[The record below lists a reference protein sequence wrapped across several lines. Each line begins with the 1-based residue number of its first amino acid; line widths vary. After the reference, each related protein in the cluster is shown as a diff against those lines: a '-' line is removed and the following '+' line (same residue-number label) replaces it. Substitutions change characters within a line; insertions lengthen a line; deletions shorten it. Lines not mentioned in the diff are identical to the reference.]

1 MATGKARVVPAGLE
15 RLRQR
20 FEEHRGAQKG
30 RSRIPKTLWAAAVRM
45 AAVHGVN
52 RTAQT
57 LRLDYY
63 ALKKRLERQSAAGA
77 ASKAGGTTG
86 FIEIAPLTSVGSS
99 ECLLKLEKAGKS
111 TMRIRLKSIAMPDLV
126 GICRSF
132 WDCRS

>member
-1 MATGKARVVPAGLE
+1 M
-15 RLRQR
+15 
-20 FEEHRGAQKG
+20 
-30 RSRIPKTLWAAAVRM
+30 AAA
-45 AAVHGVN
+45 HGVN

-63 ALKKRLERQSAAGA
+63 ALKKRLERQTGVEPV
-77 ASKAGGTTG
+77 SKMGSTTG
-86 FIEIAPLTSVGSS
+86 FVEIAPLTAVGSS

-132 WDCRS
+132 WDGRS